1 MPGTTRHGAG
11 KAGDGQDV
19 GLSIRVV
26 GQATKRGV
34 IPRLPPPGKLL
45 ADAKD
50 WITAE
55 YGPMVRSAHVRTPD
69 LAADT
74 GAELVLDLHPAA
86 EPATITADA
95 EGRVVAEAD
104 TSRVGPG
111 YHTFVGRLL
120 ERAGEEAGIGWA
132 REPEPRPAGASK
144 PGTGARLTLG
154 SRPGTGAKA
163 PLAER
168 AAVERAHQA
177 ILGRTLARVL
187 ELRSSGAEGIQV
199 GMSPATRFTF
209 EGALA
214 TPLGPR
220 DDAWLE
226 QAVKDPRVAA
236 DVRPWWFDATD
247 ARYLLNRALVI
258 LWTEVRW
265 RPPANE
271 VERAFVDEA
280 LTLLRRG
287 MPMDPTLHWPW
298 HEWAELIALRGLED
312 PAADRVMRRAEN
324 ERLGRQPIGY
334 RRDPVTIVHEGWA
347 LEVPGTFDE
356 RRTVEEWSGGE
367 RGRRVTLAATV
378 TSTET
383 GMPMPA
389 DWFLSQVA
397 GDLGSGVLQHEEGE
411 LKGRARVGTDSSSGV
426 EIALLEGFSAVT
438 GRGAVI
444 RIEFEDADDWRWA
457 VDLWR
462 SLKPA

>member
-1 MPGTTRHGAG
+1 
-11 KAGDGQDV
+11 V
-19 GLSIRVV
+19 GLTIRVV
-26 GQATKRGV
+26 GQATRRGV
-34 IPRLPPPGKLL
+34 IPRLPTPGKLL

-50 WITAE
+50 WIVAE
-55 YGPMVRSAHVRTPD
+55 YGPIVRSAHVRTPD

-86 EPATITADA
+86 EPAVITADL

-111 YHTFVGRLL
+111 YHTFVARLL
-120 ERAGEEAGIGWA
+120 ERAGEEAGIAWS
-132 REPEPRPAGASK
+132 REPEAGPSGAGPARRTTPRIGPRSAAAAPPA
-144 PGTGARLTLG
+144 
-154 SRPGTGAKA
+154 
-163 PLAER
+163 LADR

-177 ILGRTLARVL
+177 FLGRTLARVA
-187 ELRSSGAEGIQV
+187 ELRRTGAEGIHV
-199 GMSPATRFTF
+199 GLAPGTRFTF
-209 EGALA
+209 EGAIA

-220 DDAWLE
+220 NDAWLA
-226 QAVKDPRVAA
+226 QAVGDPRVAA
-236 DVRPWWFDATD
+236 DVRPWWFDTTD
-247 ARYLLNRALVI
+247 ARYLLNRALVL
-258 LWTEVRW
+258 LWTDVRW
-265 RPPANE
+265 RPPGTEA
-271 VERAFVDEA
+271 ERAAVDEA

-287 MPMDPTLHWPW
+287 MPMDPTLAWPW

-324 ERLGRQPIGY
+324 ERLGRHPIGY
-334 RRDPVTIVHEGWA
+334 RRNPVTIVHEGWA
-347 LEVPGTFDE
+347 IEVPGTFDE
-356 RRTVEEWSGGE
+356 QRTAEEWSGGE
-367 RGRRVTLAATV
+367 RGRRVTLAASV

-389 DWFLSQVA
+389 EWFLSQVA
-397 GDLGSGVLQHEEGE
+397 GDLGSGVLGHEAGE
-411 LKGRARVGTDSSSGV
+411 VLGRARVGTDASSGV
-426 EIALLEGFSAVT
+426 EIAVLEGFSAVT